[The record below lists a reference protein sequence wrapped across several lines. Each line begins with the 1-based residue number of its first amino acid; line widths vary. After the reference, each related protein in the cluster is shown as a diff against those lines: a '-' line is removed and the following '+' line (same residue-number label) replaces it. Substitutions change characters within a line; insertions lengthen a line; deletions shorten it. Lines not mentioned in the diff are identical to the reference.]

1 MKVIQKKDKKLKLN
15 KRIGCVKDLGKK
27 YPVLQVMLLSMSIKI
42 LSVLKRDIDGIKV
55 EGFMSNDNWLFKYDN
70 ETNTFGI
77 LSDKETNSTMFYP
90 KKEKAYWKEQI
101 DKYKGVKE

>member
-1 MKVIQKKDKKLKLN
+1 
-15 KRIGCVKDLGKK
+15 
-27 YPVLQVMLLSMSIKI
+27 
-42 LSVLKRDIDGIKV
+42 
-55 EGFMSNDNWLFKYDN
+55 MSNDNWLFKYDN

-77 LSDKETNSTMFYP
+77 LSDKETISTMFYL